1 MKFIFTCILT
11 GLLFVVFKGFA
22 QTDSSFLAHTIN
34 SLDRYSLANPVEKV
48 YLHLD
53 KQAYMPGDTVW
64 FKAYT
69 VAGESHGLSA
79 ISNVIHVELLTEKDS
94 VISRIALPL
103 STGIGWGDFALPV
116 LTRPGSYQIRAYT
129 NWMRNF
135 AADYFFDQSIIVSDT
150 QLSII
155 KKKQKVTMLMDRLS
169 IHTCCKILQ
178 KVVGYVSRRWGLSF

>member
-11 GLLFVVFKGFA
+11 VLLLVTFKSFA
-22 QTDSSFLAHTIN
+22 QTDSAFLAHTIN

-53 KQAYMPGDTVW
+53 KQAYMPGDTIW

-69 VAGESHGLSA
+69 VAGENHGLSA
-79 ISNVIHVELLTEKDS
+79 ISNIVHVELLTEKDS
-94 VISRIALPL
+94 VINRIAIPL

-129 NWMRNF
+129 NW
-135 AADYFFDQSIIVSDT
+135 
-150 QLSII
+150 
-155 KKKQKVTMLMDRLS
+155 
-169 IHTCCKILQ
+169 
-178 KVVGYVSRRWGLSF
+178 